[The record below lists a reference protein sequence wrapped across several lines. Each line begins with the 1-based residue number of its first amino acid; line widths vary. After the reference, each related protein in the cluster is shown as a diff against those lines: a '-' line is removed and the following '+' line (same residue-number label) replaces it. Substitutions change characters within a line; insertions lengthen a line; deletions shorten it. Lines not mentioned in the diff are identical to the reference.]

1 MNVLPTGICLEAL
14 CCPRSSQPT
23 CSTSTCLKAL
33 VTLLQCAQ
41 SRTYLISLESNS
53 LGVELSNVL
62 HRLMLTRDSPAI
74 QLLVIDALELV
85 LKADRENLNLRRAAK
100 IKGSKIV

>member
-1 MNVLPTGICLEAL
+1 
-14 CCPRSSQPT
+14 
-23 CSTSTCLKAL
+23 